1 MSKITKLGYGIIVF
15 DDVCHLRNM
24 LTEVRTHCDYIV
36 VCLQNES
43 YYGVPI
49 EQKIIEH
56 IKLLTE
62 EKLVDDVIAN
72 KK

>member
-24 LTEVRTHCDYIV
+24 LTEVRPNCDEIV

-43 YYGVPI
+43 YYGIPI
-49 EQKIIEH
+49 NPKVIEH
-56 IKLLTE
+56 VKSLVE
-62 EKLVDDVIAN
+62 EYIPNDN
-72 KK
+72 NR